1 MGSEN
6 PLVLY
11 YTESD
16 EEKRIVEEFFINY
29 KTVDCTGLE
38 EKKLDSIISG
48 EIEKEAPRKW
58 GLNRYSFMIF
68 HNMNNKEILEILK
81 HFRQV
86 SKSSWIFATTTE
98 NNLNWIL
105 KDLLK
110 ELIEEHKNMHNDC

>member
-11 YTESD
+11 YTESE

-29 KTVDCTGLE
+29 ETIDCTGLE

-48 EIEKEAPRKW
+48 EIEKASHKKW
-58 GLNRYSFMIF
+58 SSNHYSFMIF
-68 HNMNNKEILEILK
+68 HKMESKEILEILK
-81 HFRQV
+81 HIRQV
-86 SKSSWIFATTTE
+86 SKSEWIFATTTE
-98 NNLNWIL
+98 NNLNWVL

-110 ELIEEHKNMHNDC
+110 ELIEEHRNMHNIR